1 MKNYKIETLR
11 KKIGVVPQKAV
22 LFRGTIRDNMKMGN
36 ENATDEMIYRALETA
51 QAMEVVEKKKEG
63 LDAKIQPERKESVR
77 RTKTEAYHCKSTC
90 EKSRDIDFG

>member
-36 ENATDEMIYRALETA
+36 ENATDEMITEHW
-51 QAMEVVEKKKEG
+51 K
-63 LDAKIQPERKESVR
+63 R
-77 RTKTEAYHCKSTC
+77 R
-90 EKSRDIDFG
+90 RLWRW